1 MLRRRTLLL
10 SYLFSVL
17 SAFSQTAREPIAY
30 TLRFPEAAAHYMD
43 VEMTLP
49 TEGEAE
55 LELFMPTWT
64 PGSYLVREYSRN
76 IISLTGSSSDGRPLE
91 ILKTS
96 KNRWQVDT
104 NNSLIATIRYRMFC
118 REINVRNN
126 WVESDFAVING
137 APTFLTVVDDY
148 QRPYQVTVELPHD
161 WERTVSPLHSTD
173 DANTYRSPDFDTLVD
188 SPMIAGTPQ
197 VDSFEVD
204 GVRHTLATIGG
215 GGVWDNARAA
225 RNVQKVVEEQRTF
238 WGGLPYD
245 EPYVLFNVLNGSRG
259 GLEHK
264 QSMLMTG
271 DRWYTSNRGGIRSW
285 LSLVSHEFFHVWNGK
300 RLRPLELGPFEYE
313 HENFSPSLWIVE
325 GLTSYYQHIL
335 LARAGY
341 HTHQKYL
348 DALSGSIAGTEK
360 TPGRLVQSLS
370 ASSFDAWIK
379 AYRKDENSI
388 NALFSYYSGG
398 AVAGFLIDAKI
409 QELTDGERSLDDVL
423 RVAYDRFSGK
433 IGYTESEFIALAGEI
448 AGEDLTDWFEG
459 LVRQPNQFDYQQ
471 ALDWYGLEFETPKP
485 PESNALPVADDPE
498 DLPKG
503 WLGATTNNDNGK
515 LVISRIPSETPAAA
529 AGLSVDD
536 EIIAIDGHRV
546 HSENLNRI
554 AGLLGAG
561 TEVDL
566 LVARQGLIINL
577 PLTLGEEP
585 TQNWKLKIKKDITK
599 VQKARLDRWLG
610 PKTEKN
616 SRPSTEAAP
625 AGQHYQ
631 AN

>member
-1 MLRRRTLLL
+1 MLRRRTLFL
-10 SYLFSVL
+10 SYLFSAL

-285 LSLVSHEFFHVWNGK
+285 LALVSHEFFHVWNGK
-300 RLRPLELGPFEYE
+300 RLRPVELGPFEYE
-313 HENFSPSLWIVE
+313 HENYSPSLWIVE

-515 LVISRIPSETPAAA
+515 LVISRIPSDTPAAA

-546 HSENLNRI
+546 HSENLKRI

-585 TQNWKLKIKKDITK
+585 IQNWKLKIKKDITE
-599 VQKARLDRWLG
+599 VQKAHLDRWLG
-610 PKTEKN
+610 PKTEKE
-616 SRPSTEAAP
+616 EAEK
-625 AGQHYQ
+625 
-631 AN
+631 

>member
-1 MLRRRTLLL
+1 MLQSRPLLL
-10 SYLFSVL
+10 ALFL
-17 SAFSQTAREPIAY
+17 STLPAIAQTDREPIAY
-30 TLRFPEAAAHYMD
+30 TLRFPDAAAHYMD

-49 TEGEAE
+49 TEGAKE
-55 LELFMPTWT
+55 LDIFMPTWT

-76 IISLTGSSSDGRPLE
+76 IISLSGRTTDGSPLE
-91 ILKTS
+91 IVKSS
-96 KNRWQVDT
+96 KNRWRVDT
-104 NNSLIATIRYRMFC
+104 EGADSISIDYRMFC

-126 WVESDFAVING
+126 WVESDFAMVNG

-148 QRPYQVTVELPHD
+148 QRPYEVTVELPSG
-161 WERTVSPLHSTD
+161 WERTVSPLPSAGA
-173 DANTYRSPDFDTLVD
+173 ANSYRSPDFDTLVD

-204 GVRHTLATIGG
+204 GVMHTLATLGG
-215 GGVWDNARAA
+215 GGVWDNTRAA
-225 RNVQKVVEEQRTF
+225 RNVQKVVEAQRTF

-245 EPYVLFNVLNGSRG
+245 EPYVVFNVLNGSRG

-300 RLRPLELGPFEYE
+300 RLRPVELGPFEYE
-313 HENFSPSLWIVE
+313 HENYSPSLWIVE

-348 DALSGSIAGTEK
+348 DALSSSIAGTEK
-360 TPGRLVQSLS
+360 TPGRFVQSLS

-398 AVAGFLIDAKI
+398 AVAGFLIDAKV

-423 RVAYDRFSGK
+423 RVAYERFSGK
-433 IGYTESEFIALAGEI
+433 MGYAESEFITLVGEI
-448 AGEDLTDWFEG
+448 AGTDLTDWFES
-459 LVRQPNQFDYQQ
+459 LVRQPNQFDYQH

-485 PESNALPVADDPE
+485 PESKALPVEDDPE

-503 WLGATTNNDNGK
+503 WLGAATNSDNGK
-515 LVISRIPSETPAAA
+515 LIISRVPSDTPAAA

-546 HSENLNRI
+546 DSGNLNRI

-561 TEVDL
+561 TKVDL
-566 LVARQGLIINL
+566 LIARQGLVITL
-577 PLTLGEEP
+577 PATLGKEP
-585 TQNWKLKIKKDITK
+585 SHTWKLKIKKDITEA
-599 VQKARLDRWLG
+599 QQARLDRWLG
-610 PKTEKN
+610 PEPGKKDKE
-616 SRPSTEAAP
+616 P
-625 AGQHYQ
+625 
-631 AN
+631 

>member
-1 MLRRRTLLL
+1 MGMLRCRSLLL
-10 SYLFSVL
+10 GLLFSTL
-17 SAFSQTAREPIAY
+17 PAIGQPAREPIVY
-30 TLRFPEAAAHYMD
+30 TLRFPEATAHYMD

-49 TEGEAE
+49 TEGADE
-55 LELFMPTWT
+55 LEIFMPTWT
-64 PGSYLVREYSRN
+64 PGSYLVREYARN
-76 IISLTGSSSDGRPLE
+76 IISLSGSSSDGNRLE
-91 ILKTS
+91 IVKTS
-96 KNRWQVDT
+96 KNRWHVQT
-104 NNSLIATIRYRMFC
+104 NSSETVAIRYRMFC

-126 WVESDFAVING
+126 WVESNFAVING

-148 QRPYQVTVELPHD
+148 QRPYEVAVELPSG
-161 WERTVSPLHSTD
+161 WETTVSPLPSTGV
-173 DANTYRSPDFDTLVD
+173 ANSYRAPDFDTLVD
-188 SPMIAGTPQ
+188 SPMIAGAPQ

-225 RNVQKVVEEQRTF
+225 RNVQKVVEAQRTF

-300 RLRPLELGPFEYE
+300 RLRPVELGPFEYE
-313 HENFSPSLWIVE
+313 HENYSPSLWIVE
-325 GLTSYYQHIL
+325 GLTSYYQHVL

-360 TPGRLVQSLS
+360 TPGRFVQSLS
-370 ASSFDAWIK
+370 SSSFDAWIK
-379 AYRKDENSI
+379 AYRRDENSI

-409 QELTDGERSLDDVL
+409 QEISDGERSLDNVL
-423 RVAYDRFSGK
+423 SAAYERFSGE
-433 IGYTESEFIALAGEI
+433 IGYAESEFIALVGEI
-448 AGEDLTDWFEG
+448 AGKDLTDWFER
-459 LVRQPNQFDYQQ
+459 LVRQPNQFDYKH
-471 ALDWYGLEFETPKP
+471 ALDWYGLEFETPMP
-485 PESNALPVADDPE
+485 PESKALPVEGDPE

-503 WLGATTNNDNGK
+503 WLGAGTKSSDGK
-515 LVISRIPSETPAAA
+515 LVISSVPNGTPAAD

-536 EIIAIDGHRV
+536 EIIAINGHRV
-546 HSENLNRI
+546 DANGLKRI
-554 AGLLGAG
+554 TGLLGAG
-561 TEVDL
+561 TQVDL
-566 LVARQGLIINL
+566 LIARQGLIATI
-577 PLTLGEEP
+577 PARLGEEP
-585 TQNWKLKIKKDITK
+585 TQTWKLKIKKDITEA
-599 VQKARLDRWLG
+599 QQARLDRWLG
-610 PKTEKN
+610 PEPEKED
-616 SRPSTEAAP
+616 SD
-625 AGQHYQ
+625 H
-631 AN
+631 

>member
-1 MLRRRTLLL
+1 MLRRRTLFL
-10 SYLFSVL
+10 SYLFSAL

-300 RLRPLELGPFEYE
+300 RLRPVELGPFEYE
-313 HENFSPSLWIVE
+313 HENYSPSLWIVE

-515 LVISRIPSETPAAA
+515 LVISRIPSDTPAAA

-546 HSENLNRI
+546 HSENLKRI

-585 TQNWKLKIKKDITK
+585 IQNWKLKIKKDITE
-599 VQKARLDRWLG
+599 VQKAHLDRWLG
-610 PKTEKN
+610 PKTEKE
-616 SRPSTEAAP
+616 EAEK
-625 AGQHYQ
+625 
-631 AN
+631 